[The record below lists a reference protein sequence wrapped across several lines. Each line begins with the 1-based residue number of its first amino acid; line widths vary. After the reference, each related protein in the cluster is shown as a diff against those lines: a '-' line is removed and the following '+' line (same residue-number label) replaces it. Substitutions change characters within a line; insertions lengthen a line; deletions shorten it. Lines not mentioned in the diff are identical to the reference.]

1 MKQKNLFVLGILAM
15 TGVTQVAH
23 AQRERQDRADTRE
36 QRQQQMQNMT
46 PEQRQQYFQQRWQ
59 ERYNNATP
67 EVKAR
72 MDEQRAQMQQR
83 MKDAGID
90 PNAPDA
96 MQQAMQKG
104 IFGGMGGG
112 GNFGGRGGRGG
123 GQMTPEQRDEARR
136 ALMTASD
143 IKDKEIQD
151 AVINFL
157 NEREKARA
165 DLLTLARAAASALTV
180 QAATPDDQQAAPAG
194 QLAADAKPAAM
205 DGDANA
211 AKVVQT
217 AAGDDGGI
225 PDMAADKAKREAKV
239 VDTYE
244 AYEKALAEDRVSY
257 AAGLKDLDTK
267 VHYSTNP
274 RIKAFLALTG
284 VLEYDPLSFGGVAA
298 IFNSNNNQQG
308 GNRGP
313 GGPGQGPDNGGQ
325 PPAPPAPPADG
336 AAPPPA
342 PPAG

>member
-1 MKQKNLFVLGILAM
+1 
-15 TGVTQVAH
+15 
-23 AQRERQDRADTRE
+23 
-36 QRQQQMQNMT
+36 
-46 PEQRQQYFQQRWQ
+46 
-59 ERYNNATP
+59 
-67 EVKAR
+67 
-72 MDEQRAQMQQR
+72 
-83 MKDAGID
+83 
-90 PNAPDA
+90 
-96 MQQAMQKG
+96 
-104 IFGGMGGG
+104 
-112 GNFGGRGGRGG
+112 
-123 GQMTPEQRDEARR
+123 MTPEQRDEARR

-165 DLLTLARAAASALTV
+165 DLLTLARAAASALTAQPV
-180 QAATPDDQQAAPAG
+180 PPADQPAAPA
-194 QLAADAKPAAM
+194 ADTKPAAM
-205 DGDANA
+205 DGPGNN

-217 AAGDDGGI
+217 AAADDGGI

-257 AAGLKDLDTK
+257 AAGLKDLDAK

-298 IFNSNNNQQG
+298 IFNNNNNQQG
-308 GNRGP
+308 GGNRPPGQ
-313 GGPGQGPDNGGQ
+313 GGPGQGPGNGDQ
-325 PPAPPAPPADG
+325 QPAPPADG

-342 PPAG
+342 APPAE